1 MIVELT
7 SKEQTSFISLLI
19 YIAAAD
25 GEINDDEKRFL
36 DDYGKKLGINSVS
49 YEQNSN
55 LQGILSAFEQYKS
68 KISVLQELI
77 KLAMIDGYY
86 ADAEKL
92 GIEKIAQI
100 MDIPITKV
108 RLIEDWV
115 SRGIGW
121 IAEGKKLQENY

>member
-100 MDIPITKV
+100 MDIPIALLY
-108 RLIEDWV
+108 RLWNYQIYYL
-115 SRGIGW
+115 
-121 IAEGKKLQENY
+121 KLIKMCYNLAKNI